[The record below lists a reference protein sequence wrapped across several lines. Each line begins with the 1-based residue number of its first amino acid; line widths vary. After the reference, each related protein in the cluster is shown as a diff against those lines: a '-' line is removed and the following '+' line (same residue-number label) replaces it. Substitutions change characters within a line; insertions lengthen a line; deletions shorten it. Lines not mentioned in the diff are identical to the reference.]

1 MEVLSAEEE
10 DDVTGYQYSRTE
22 MARLLSLNE
31 QDMSYGSDEEDGGEG
46 EESEGGDEGEVLEA
60 QSGGR
65 RDSKDLAPHDGE
77 VRKKPS
83 HRRRKS

>member
-1 MEVLSAEEE
+1 
-10 DDVTGYQYSRTE
+10 
-22 MARLLSLNE
+22 
-31 QDMSYGSDEEDGGEG
+31 MSYGSDEEDGGEG
-46 EESEGGDEGEVLEA
+46 EESDGGDEGEVLEA

-83 HRRRKS
+83 HRRRKSKGKENSGAVKR